1 MGGFVNPALAKLLQ
15 MRSQITFF
23 RGLSEN
29 EISDLIFN
37 IRFQRFGAGETLFKQ
52 GDTKSKEIY
61 YLLKGSIDLYIHNAD
76 NNQEIKVATLDTP
89 TLFGE
94 MRSFIGEPR
103 TATAIAGKNGAILI
117 TFLIKE
123 SKETQA
129 PVAFAKFYKNVIQS
143 LSKKIM
149 EMNDKLQNK

>member
-1 MGGFVNPALAKLLQ
+1 MAVVNPALSKLLQ
-15 MRSQITFF
+15 IKSKISFF
-23 RGLSEN
+23 KGLADD

-37 IRFQRFGAGETLFKQ
+37 IRFQRFEADEVLFEE
-52 GDTKSKEIY
+52 GDEKTKEIY
-61 YLLKGSIDLYIHNAD
+61 YLMAGAVDLFLFS
-76 NNQEIKVATLDTP
+76 QETQKNMFLVSLDKP

-103 TATAIAGKNGAILI
+103 TATAKAGKSGAILI

-129 PVAFAKFYKNVIQS
+129 GIAFTKFYKNVIQI
-143 LSKKIM
+143 LARKIM
-149 EMNDKLQNK
+149 DMNAKLQS

>member
-1 MGGFVNPALAKLLQ
+1 MAITNPALAKLLQ
-15 MRSQITFF
+15 MRSKITFF
-23 RGLSEN
+23 KGLTED

-37 IRFQRFGAGETLFKQ
+37 IRFQKFEQGEKLFEQ

-61 YLLKGSIDLYIHNAD
+61 YLLKGSLDLYVTLKDTNE
-76 NNQEIKVATLDTP
+76 QMKVATLDTP

-94 MRSFIGEPR
+94 MRAFIGEPR
-103 TATAIAGKNGAILI
+103 TATAIAGEGGVILI
-117 TFLIKE
+117 TFLLKE

-129 PVAFAKFYKNVIQS
+129 PVAFAKFYKKVIQA

-149 EMNDKLQNK
+149 EMNDKL

>member
-1 MGGFVNPALAKLLQ
+1 MAATNPALEKLLQ
-15 MRSQITFF
+15 MRSKITFF
-23 RGLSEN
+23 KGLTQEEVSN
-29 EISDLIFN
+29 LIFN
-37 IRFQRFGAGETLFKQ
+37 IRFQRFGPSEVLFEQ
-52 GDTKSKEIY
+52 GDTKTKEIY
-61 YLLKGSIDLYIHNAD
+61 YLITGSIDLNVSGT
-76 NNQEIKVATLDTP
+76 KVATIDKP

-103 TATAIAGKNGAILI
+103 TATAISGTQGAILI

-129 PVAFAKFYKNVIQS
+129 PIAFAKFYKNVIQS

-149 EMNDKLQNK
+149 EMNAKINS

>member
-1 MGGFVNPALAKLLQ
+1 MAVTNPALAKLLQ
-15 MRSQITFF
+15 IRSRITFF
-23 RGLSEN
+23 KGLTED

-37 IRFQRFGAGETLFKQ
+37 IRFQRFEPGEVLFKE
-52 GDTKSKEIY
+52 GDTKTKEIY
-61 YLLKGSIDLYIHNAD
+61 FLMNGTVDLTLFSKETNKDIFLATID
-76 NNQEIKVATLDTP
+76 KP

-103 TATAIAGKNGAILI
+103 TATATAGPAGTILI

-123 SKETQA
+123 SKETQS
-129 PVAFAKFYKNVIQS
+129 PIAFSKFYKNVIQA

-149 EMNDKLQNK
+149 AMNEKM